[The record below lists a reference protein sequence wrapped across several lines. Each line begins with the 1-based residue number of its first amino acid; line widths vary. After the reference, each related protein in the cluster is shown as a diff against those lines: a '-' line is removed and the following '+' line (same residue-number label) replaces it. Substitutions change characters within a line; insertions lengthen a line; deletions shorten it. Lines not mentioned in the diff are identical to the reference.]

1 MRQELADLTVGEM
14 VATLVDGAEV
24 VSVVAIAAVVAPAA
38 AAGAAAEAVV
48 VAAVVAAEAQE
59 PLVGNEI
66 LVLWV

>member
-1 MRQELADLTVGEM
+1 MSRKIVYLTVGEM

>member
-14 VATLVDGAEV
+14 VATLVNGAEV
-24 VSVVAIAAVVAPAA
+24 VSVVVIAVVAPVA

-48 VAAVVAAEAQE
+48 VAAAEAQE

-66 LVLWV
+66 LV